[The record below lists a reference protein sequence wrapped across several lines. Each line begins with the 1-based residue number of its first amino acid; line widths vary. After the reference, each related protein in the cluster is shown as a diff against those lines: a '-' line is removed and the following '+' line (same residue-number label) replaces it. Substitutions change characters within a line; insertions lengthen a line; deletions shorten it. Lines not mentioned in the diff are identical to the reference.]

1 MWNSYNSVGFST
13 YGGQQQM
20 GQQMQQGTMLRGR
33 MVTSL
38 DEVRAC
44 PVIMDGADT
53 YFPVPAENAIYAKY
67 VDLNGN
73 PVIRKYIQVQD
84 NKQGTQSVDLLIS
97 DLQNR
102 VKSLEKVL
110 EDLNTP
116 TTAKKGGVKQ

>member
-1 MWNSYNSVGFST
+1 
-13 YGGQQQM
+13 M

-33 MVTSL
+33 MVTSI

-53 YFPVPAENAIYAKY
+53 YFPVAAKNAIYAKY

>member
-1 MWNSYNSVGFST
+1 
-13 YGGQQQM
+13 M

-33 MVTSL
+33 MVTSI

-73 PVIRKYIQVQD
+73 PVIRKYTQVQD
-84 NKQGTQSVDLLIS
+84 NKQGTQSVDLCS
-97 DLQNR
+97 SEPYR
-102 VKSLEKVL
+102 CFKVNL
-110 EDLNTP
+110 MKLRW
-116 TTAKKGGVKQ
+116 KC